1 MSTPRPSRR
10 GTWML
15 LPLLAGICLA
25 GCRRGPEPCVV
36 TGVTVVQTGPSRLE
50 PLGLEREDLRRV
62 AVEAFRRTPGF
73 AIPSSEPPQGAP
85 RCRGGISLVDARLL
99 TTGATTQAEVL
110 VRLEVSQGED
120 GDTLFETVR
129 AAESIRPDEDVQRAF
144 RRAIEGGATRAASV
158 LALGLAEARKPD
170 ATVIQDLESGDPRI
184 RDLAV
189 GVLAERKNAAAV
201 PALIARL
208 QDPDPDVADRAVGA
222 LGQIGDPR
230 AVAPIIELSRRREG
244 PFVAQMVRIVGDI
257 GGPEAEAYLE
267 TMAAGHPDPLV
278 VAAARDALRDARRRS
293 GGAKGKGPAR

>member
-1 MSTPRPSRR
+1 M
-10 GTWML
+10 
-15 LPLLAGICLA
+15 A
-25 GCRRGPEPCVV
+25 
-36 TGVTVVQTGPSRLE
+36 
-50 PLGLEREDLRRV
+50 LG
-62 AVEAFRRTPGF
+62 AFGRTPGF
-73 AIPSSEPPQGAP
+73 AVPSSEPPKGAS

-99 TTGATTQAEVL
+99 TTGTTTQAEVL
-110 VRLEVSQGED
+110 VRLEVAQGED
-120 GDTLFETVR
+120 GDALFETVR
-129 AAESIRPDEDVQRAF
+129 AAETVRPDEAIQPAF
-144 RRAIEGGATRAASV
+144 RRAIEGGAVRAASV

-170 ATVIQDLESGDPRI
+170 AAVIQDLESGDPRV
-184 RDLAV
+184 RDRAV

-278 VAAARDALRDARRRS
+278 VAAAREALRDARRRA
-293 GGAKGKGPAR
+293 GASRSKGPAR

>member
-1 MSTPRPSRR
+1 MVA
-10 GTWML
+10 L
-15 LPLLAGICLA
+15 LLAAGGLA
-25 GCRRGPEPCVV
+25 GCRSGPEPCVV
-36 TGVTVVQTGPSRLE
+36 TGVTVVQAAGPSRLE
-50 PLGLEREDLRRV
+50 PLGLEREDLRRM
-62 AVEAFRRTPGF
+62 ALAAFGRTVGF
-73 AIPSSEPPQGAP
+73 AIPSSEPPKGAP
-85 RCRGGISLVDARLL
+85 RCRGGISLLDARLL

-110 VRLEVSQGED
+110 VRLEVAQGED
-120 GDTLFETVR
+120 GDALFETVR
-129 AAESIRPDEDVQRAF
+129 AAETVRPDEAVQSAF
-144 RRAIEGGATRAASV
+144 RRAIEGGAVRAASV

-170 ATVIQDLESGDPRI
+170 AAVIQDLESGDPRV

-208 QDPDPDVADRAVGA
+208 QDPDPEVADRAVGA

-278 VAAARDALRDARRRS
+278 VAAAREALRDARRR
-293 GGAKGKGPAR
+293 GGASRAKGQAR